1 MQAKIY
7 CKPVAKDI
15 HEFYLI
21 ADGEK
26 YYLFEQKFYMSN
38 HYYFKNGVAV
48 KDVGD
53 FSKAKTVTIR
63 NTLEKLPKYLKK
75 VSRRYGVEIKN
86 KSQSKP
92 RMKQNQKY
100 VLDDYDIAA

>member
-7 CKPVAKDI
+7 CKPVAKDV

-26 YYLFEQKFYMSN
+26 YYLFEQKFYKSN

-75 VSRRYGVEIKN
+75 VSKRYGVEIET

-92 RMKQNQKY
+92 RPKQNQKY

>member
-7 CKPVAKDI
+7 CKPVAKDV

-53 FSKAKTVTIR
+53 FSKAKQSRFATRLR
-63 NTLEKLPKYLKK
+63 NSRNILKSVK
-75 VSRRYGVEIKN
+75 KIWR
-86 KSQSKP
+86 
-92 RMKQNQKY
+92 
-100 VLDDYDIAA
+100 

>member
-7 CKPVAKDI
+7 CKPVAKDV

-53 FSKAKTVTIR
+53 FSK
-63 NTLEKLPKYLKK
+63 P
-75 VSRRYGVEIKN
+75 
-86 KSQSKP
+86 
-92 RMKQNQKY
+92 
-100 VLDDYDIAA
+100 